1 MAIDG
6 SMNVV
11 QVQHLWWTTSTFM
24 GDCQNRQ
31 DISGFAKSIT
41 AKLSGSKILVHAQ
54 FTGKLLCD
62 GRVGYKRNGTV
73 IVDHFLGTDRNN
85 QGSGSYHDAET
96 YSGMHLDDSLSTSAG
111 TTYTYQMTTIVTGCG
126 DDAYFNRDPSNTN
139 NNGRS
144 SLTLFEVS
152 G

>member
-6 SMNVV
+6 SMNIV
-11 QVQHLWWTTSTFM
+11 QIQSMNFTTSTFM
-24 GDCQNRQ
+24 DDCQSRQ
-31 DISGFAKSIT
+31 DISGFTKDIT

-54 FTGKLLCD
+54 FTGILHCD
-62 GRVGYKRNGTV
+62 GRVGFKRDGNV
-73 IVDHFLGTDRNN
+73 IVDHWLGTDRDDNY
-85 QGSGSYHDAET
+85 GYHDSNT
-96 YSGMHLDDSLSTSAG
+96 YSGMYLDDFSTTAG
-111 TTYTYQMTTIVTGCG
+111 QTYSYQMTTIVTGCG
-126 DDAYFNRDPSNTN
+126 DDAYFNRDVSNST

>member
-6 SMNVV
+6 SMNIV
-11 QVQHLWWTTSTFM
+11 QIQSMNFTTATFM
-24 GDCQNRQ
+24 DDCQSRQ
-31 DISGFAKSIT
+31 DISGFEKDIT

-54 FTGKLLCD
+54 FTGILDCD
-62 GRVGYKRNGTV
+62 GRVGFTRDGTV
-73 IVDHFLGTDRNN
+73 IVDHFLGTDRDVAT
-85 QGSGSYHDAET
+85 SGGYYDSNT
-96 YSGMHLDDSLSTSAG
+96 YSGMFLDDFSTVAG
-111 TTYTYQMTTIVTGCG
+111 QTYTYQMTTIVTGCG
-126 DDAYFNRDPSNTN
+126 DDAYFNRDPSNSN